1 MNGTVN
7 GVLNVAGELV
17 FATII
22 FTLVSHPETAKVV
35 KSISDGFVGALRAAS
50 GQKG

>member
-22 FTLVSHPETAKVV
+22 FTLVSHPNTARVV
-35 KSISDGFVGALRAAS
+35 KAISDGFVGSLKAAS
-50 GQKG
+50 GQR